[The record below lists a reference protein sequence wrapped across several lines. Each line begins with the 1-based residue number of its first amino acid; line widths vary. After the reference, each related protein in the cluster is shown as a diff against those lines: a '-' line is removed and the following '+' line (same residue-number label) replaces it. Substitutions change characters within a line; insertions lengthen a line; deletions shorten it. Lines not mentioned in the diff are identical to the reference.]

1 MFPYDKLEKFLT
13 PIKLI
18 CPPHSL
24 PLVPPL
30 NPSLQRTGGGGGDYL
45 GQEIIERLVAS
56 TVCPMYFGFGPASL
70 MANTWADGE
79 SGSRDGRR
87 NDKDGG
93 ERICRV
99 DLGTPSAWRETQGE
113 GGRQTRWLTY
123 IGWNIDNSSQ
133 TTWPV
138 YFRLLWL
145 TTSNARWPLI
155 RLFLICWYLCR
166 KRTVN
171 ILNILW
177 SSFFSSAW
185 WATLATM
192 TVKKCI
198 VSFLC
203 LCCR

>member
-13 PIKLI
+13 PIRLI
-18 CPPHSL
+18 SPPHSL

-30 NPSLQRTGGGGGDYL
+30 NPSLQRTGGWGGLSGLGDYW
-45 GQEIIERLVAS
+45 EISCVYCMSHVLW
-56 TVCPMYFGFGPASL
+56 FGPASL

-79 SGSRDGRR
+79 SGSRDGRK

-99 DLGTPSAWRETQGE
+99 HLGTPSAWRETHAE
-113 GGRQTRWLTY
+113 DWWQTRWLMY

-133 TTWPV
+133 TTRPV

-166 KRTVN
+166 KRKVN

-192 TVKKCI
+192 SVKKCI
-198 VSFLC
+198 VSVLC